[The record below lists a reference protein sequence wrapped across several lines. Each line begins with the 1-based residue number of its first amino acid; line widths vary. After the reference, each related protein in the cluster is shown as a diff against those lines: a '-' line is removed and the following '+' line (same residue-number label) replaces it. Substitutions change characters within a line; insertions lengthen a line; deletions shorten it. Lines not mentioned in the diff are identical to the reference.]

1 MFFKVVLFV
10 TFEKMLERRLYD
22 TKLIF
27 GFGRTKN
34 GTRANLSLSPPPPA
48 PFNPALS
55 LAPFFAPSLTLVPRS
70 LIRNRTAT
78 ITMQAKEA

>member
-34 GTRANLSLSPPPPA
+34 GTRANLSPAPPPPR
-48 PFNPALS
+48 PLQ
-55 LAPFFAPSLTLVPRS
+55 PRS
-70 LIRNRTAT
+70 FTRAIFRAVFDSRSSFFDPKPHGNDYYAG
-78 ITMQAKEA
+78 